1 MNLFTS
7 FESLILK
14 IIGFFSWFFGSPI
27 FKILI
32 FIVAAYVLFKVYLF
46 IRAIMLS
53 NIVYRREFSDEGV
66 YEGDSVIMTE
76 IVYNKGYFP
85 LFWVDIEAYY
95 FSELKLK
102 GYENMKLGDMQHFVS
117 RFNLMPY
124 MQIRRRHQVT
134 CEARGFYQL
143 KTASIY
149 NKTFNIY
156 FDSPIDLYVYPKPA
170 PLDIY
175 DIATGRLQG
184 ELVSRR
190 RIYMEP
196 FSFSGIRDYHFGDPM
211 SQINFKASA
220 RTPVGM
226 GGKISL
232 KVNNRDFCATRRLMI
247 FLDIDRP
254 LSAELLET
262 EYRELVEQGLSYA
275 CSIVSDGI
283 FAGFAIGFA
292 TNCRRID
299 GSYFLRIECESG
311 EPHMLEILRAMALIR
326 PREGMAFS
334 SLIEKEIGYFF
345 TNIEYI
351 IFSINT
357 DEKVSS
363 QINTLESMGNSVKI
377 ITLHKQE
384 DNDADE

>member
-1 MNLFTS
+1 MNFFKS

-14 IIGFFSWFFGSPI
+14 IIAFLGWFFNSTI
-27 FKILI
+27 FKVLLYLI
-32 FIVAAYVLFKVYLF
+32 AAYILFKVYLG
-46 IRAIMLS
+46 IRAIMLG
-53 NIVYRREFSDEGV
+53 NIVYKREFSEEGV
-66 YEGDSVIMTE
+66 YEGDSIIMTE
-76 IVYNKGYFP
+76 IVYNKSYFP

-102 GYENMKLGDMQHFVS
+102 GYENIKRGDMQHFVS

-156 FDSPIDLYVYPKPA
+156 FDSPIEIYVYPKPA

-196 FSFSGIRDYHFGDPM
+196 FSFSGIREYHFGDPM

-220 RTPVGM
+220 RSPVGM
-226 GGKISL
+226 GGTISL

-247 FLDIDRP
+247 FLDINRP
-254 LSAELLET
+254 INAELLEA
-262 EYRELVEQGLSYA
+262 EYHDLVEQGLSYA

-292 TNCRRID
+292 TNCRGID

-311 EPHMLEILRAMALIR
+311 EPHMLEILKAMALIR

-334 SLIEKEIGYFF
+334 SLLEKEIGYFL
-345 TNIEYI
+345 TNIEYV
-351 IFSINT
+351 IFSIDT

-363 QINTLESMGNSVKI
+363 QISALESMGNSVKI

-384 DNDADE
+384 DD